1 MLTGL
6 FVGFAAIA
14 TAYSMWRVYDI
25 FFRNDEEEEVQS
37 VSYYHDS
44 EILEEPQAGIK
55 FQIEDPEGVDADDTL
70 EVVNEWIQNDD
81 PNIISGEYQIKVST
95 LSDIGIVE
103 ISGDASPL
111 ILDSYEN
118 VEFPYVDG
126 DSNLEWVKVDLD
138 FA

>member
-95 LSDIGIVE
+95 LSDVGIVE

>member
-1 MLTGL
+1 MFTGL

-25 FFRNDEEEEVQS
+25 FFRLDEEETPS

-44 EILEEPQAGIK
+44 EILEEPQVGIK

-95 LSDIGIVE
+95 LSDVGIVE

>member
-25 FFRNDEEEEVQS
+25 FFRPDEEATPS

-44 EILEEPQAGIK
+44 EILEEPQVGIK
-55 FQIEDPEGVDADDTL
+55 FQIEDPQGVDADDTL

-95 LSDIGIVE
+95 LSDVGIVE

-126 DSNLEWVKVDLD
+126 DSNLEWIKVDLD

>member
-1 MLTGL
+1 MITGL

-25 FFRNDEEEEVQS
+25 FFRPDEEETPS

-44 EILEEPQAGIK
+44 EILEEPQVGIK
-55 FQIEDPEGVDADDTL
+55 FQIEDPQGVDADDTL

-95 LSDIGIVE
+95 LSDVGIVE

-126 DSNLEWVKVDLD
+126 DSNLEWIKVDLD